1 MNIFRKVTWETLKK
15 NRVRTIVTIIGIIL
29 STSMFTAVTTSISSI
44 RAYMIESCMY
54 QKGDYHGAYLNLP
67 ADEMNDFVQDEEVES
82 AAFAQ
87 NIGYAA
93 IGSQN
98 AYKPYLFVMGADELF
113 LDRMPVHLTSGRLP
127 DNSNEI
133 ILPDHLFSNG
143 CVEYHIGDTL
153 TLQLGDRYYGDEK
166 LDQSSGY
173 WPEEEESPGET
184 LEIRETRTYT
194 VTGFYKRPDFEYHES
209 PGYTAITLWDSSR
222 PTETAAAYFRLTH
235 PQTARLFA
243 STLEGTTS
251 LNTSLLRY
259 EGAFG
264 SESMQTVLYLMG
276 AVLISLIM
284 FGSVSLI
291 YNAFSISVSERTKQ
305 FGLLSSVGATRRQIR
320 QMVLEEAF
328 DVSIVGIPLGI
339 ISGILGIGITFH
351 FVGDKFYVLYGIEEV
366 ALHLVVSPAA
376 LIAAAVV
383 AFLTV
388 LISAW
393 IPSRRAT
400 RVTAIEAIRQSEDIN
415 IRAEQVKTSPVVQ
428 KLFGL
433 EGTLAGKHFK
443 RNRRR
448 YRATVISLFASVVLF
463 IAASSFCRYLNDL
476 AVGVLEN
483 YDYDIRCRWTE
494 FETDRGETYSLEQ
507 AAENLAATEGVACC
521 SAVREYSADKEISWN
536 QIPEETREKL
546 QKEYEEDSVFPLMV
560 RICGIDSR
568 TYETYLKKT
577 GLSVSGFDETAWKE
591 NGGHEPSRF
600 PGIVMAETNTYNS
613 TSQRYEKNMLLE
625 DSMKT
630 LTLQTLDLEIGAFVD
645 SLPFGLN
652 QESSN
657 TVFVVYPM
665 EVFRSMEPLF
675 EDDGAVSEMIYF
687 KTTDH
692 RTGMENLKQTAKE
705 NGIPENWLYDVSA
718 DYEENE
724 NLVIII
730 RVFSYGFI
738 ILISLISL
746 ANVFNTISTGIL
758 LRRREF
764 AMLRSVGMTEKGINR
779 MLSYECMLYG
789 GKALLYGLPVSF
801 GITWVIFRI
810 VMNVYDTG
818 FYLPWTSVMIAV
830 GSVFFVVFA
839 TMLYARG
846 KIKRENLIDALKNEN
861 Y

>member
-351 FVGDKFYVLYGIEEV
+351 ELPDKWAILY
-366 ALHLVVSPAA
+366 
-376 LIAAAVV
+376 
-383 AFLTV
+383 
-388 LISAW
+388 
-393 IPSRRAT
+393 
-400 RVTAIEAIRQSEDIN
+400 
-415 IRAEQVKTSPVVQ
+415 
-428 KLFGL
+428 
-433 EGTLAGKHFK
+433 
-443 RNRRR
+443 
-448 YRATVISLFASVVLF
+448 
-463 IAASSFCRYLNDL
+463 
-476 AVGVLEN
+476 LEN
-483 YDYDIRCRWTE
+483 L
-494 FETDRGETYSLEQ
+494 TY
-507 AAENLAATEGVACC
+507 C
-521 SAVREYSADKEISWN
+521 
-536 QIPEETREKL
+536 L
-546 QKEYEEDSVFPLMV
+546 QM
-560 RICGIDSR
+560 
-568 TYETYLKKT
+568 
-577 GLSVSGFDETAWKE
+577 
-591 NGGHEPSRF
+591 
-600 PGIVMAETNTYNS
+600 
-613 TSQRYEKNMLLE
+613 
-625 DSMKT
+625 
-630 LTLQTLDLEIGAFVD
+630 
-645 SLPFGLN
+645 
-652 QESSN
+652 
-657 TVFVVYPM
+657 
-665 EVFRSMEPLF
+665 
-675 EDDGAVSEMIYF
+675 
-687 KTTDH
+687 
-692 RTGMENLKQTAKE
+692 
-705 NGIPENWLYDVSA
+705 
-718 DYEENE
+718 
-724 NLVIII
+724 
-730 RVFSYGFI
+730 
-738 ILISLISL
+738 
-746 ANVFNTISTGIL
+746 
-758 LRRREF
+758 
-764 AMLRSVGMTEKGINR
+764 
-779 MLSYECMLYG
+779 
-789 GKALLYGLPVSF
+789 
-801 GITWVIFRI
+801 
-810 VMNVYDTG
+810 
-818 FYLPWTSVMIAV
+818 
-830 GSVFFVVFA
+830 
-839 TMLYARG
+839 
-846 KIKRENLIDALKNEN
+846 
-861 Y
+861 